1 MATVRRVRPGDLF
14 KLNLCNLD
22 TYTENYDLNFYL
34 TYLMKWPSLFQC
46 IEEHGKIV
54 GYSTASFTHSVSRP
68 FVRVLSMLFSLGLTV
83 SLYSNGQA

>member
-1 MATVRRVRPGDLF
+1 MATVRRVRPADLL

-22 TYTENYDLNFYL
+22 ALTENYDLNFYL

-54 GYSTASFTHSVSRP
+54 GYSTAPLPSPLVALIGRP
-68 FVRVLSMLFSLGLTV
+68 RLPRSL
-83 SLYSNGQA
+83 